1 MQGEEAGMG
10 VTRAEQLHG
19 KDFYNS
25 LLMPEPVPGVL
36 IRHMLDSHPVSFR
49 RRLCFSGRSLFA
61 LLAAFFLFPPF
72 SGRYD
77 SIPPAE
83 FTTRYSVYFT
93 ERNGYMTGWSDLLW
107 IKLAEIWSVK

>member
-25 LLMPEPVPGVL
+25 LLMPEPVPDVL
-36 IRHMLDSHPVSFR
+36 IRHTLDSHPVSFR
-49 RRLCFSGRSLFA
+49 RASAHAPPDASRSLCSPSI
-61 LLAAFFLFPPF
+61 FPSPHI

-77 SIPPAE
+77 IIPPVE
-83 FTTRYSVYFT
+83 FPSRYSGYFT
-93 ERNGYMTGWSDLLW
+93 ERNGYMTVL
-107 IKLAEIWSVK
+107 

>member
-25 LLMPEPVPGVL
+25 LLMPEPVPDVL
-36 IRHMLDSHPVSFR
+36 IRHTLDSHPVSFR
-49 RRLCFSGRSLFA
+49 SASAHAPPDASRSLCSPRIFSS
-61 LLAAFFLFPPF
+61 PHN

-77 SIPPAE
+77 IIPPVE
-83 FTTRYSVYFT
+83 FPSRYAGYFT
-93 ERNGYMTGWSDLLW
+93 ERNGYMTVL
-107 IKLAEIWSVK
+107 